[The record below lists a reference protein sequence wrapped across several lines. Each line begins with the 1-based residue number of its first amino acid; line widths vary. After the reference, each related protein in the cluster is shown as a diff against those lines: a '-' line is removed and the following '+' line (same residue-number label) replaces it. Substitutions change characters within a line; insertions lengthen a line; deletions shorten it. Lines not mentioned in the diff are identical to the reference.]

1 MLQDLAKYDLLNLIA
16 AEGWDEKEQAK
27 TVLMFSQSLAGFLGE
42 RLNQSSPASLEPA
55 FKELLKKPELSPDE
69 VIEFYRQQIPDLDNT
84 LGNLIL
90 EFKKIFL
97 TQVYQNKVQELDKQ
111 LADPNNKEI
120 ETVLKAAKDSWQ
132 KSYGFSQTDDWDKV
146 AEAVKLIPR

>member
-1 MLQDLAKYDLLNLIA
+1 
-16 AEGWDEKEQAK
+16 
-27 TVLMFSQSLAGFLGE
+27 LAGFLGE